1 MERSESKIF
10 REAFAFALVL
20 AFVSMFSACS
30 DDKVAGGSSDD
41 AGIYAVK
48 DLDVAGVSQK
58 GPFVKGSAVTVQ
70 GIDCKT
76 MELTG
81 EIFEG
86 TVKSDKGDFG
96 VDDVN
101 LSATCAL
108 FEVTGYYFNEVTGKK
123 SANEVTLHALS
134 DLSDRKH
141 VNINMLTELE
151 YKRVMN
157 LVSEEKMSF
166 DDAKKQAEKEVLA
179 SFNVNGDYALSE
191 DLNIFENGDGNAALL
206 AVSVLVQV
214 SGDSSENVN
223 VAERVD
229 NFGTAIAKNGTFG
242 DSAKTDMADW
252 AAMAE
257 SNGQMAKI
265 RKNLENLGY
274 ADEIPAFEN
283 VVEEFATGVASSE
296 SSSSVALGAGTSSSS
311 SLSEVKQSSSSSSV
325 ILSSSEG
332 SSNNTKDSYLNPN
345 INYGEMTDSRDGQVY
360 KTVKIGDQI
369 WMAQNLNYA
378 DSVQTPVLEGQSW
391 CLDKKPENC
400 KVMGRLYTWLAAI
413 DTIAL
418 VNDDE
423 YSQTCSYYAGICR
436 YPDKIRGVCPEGWHL
451 PHRGEWNALF
461 IEVGGQSTAAK
472 ILKSQKGWNYQ
483 KVEENGSDDV
493 GFSVIPVTDDGYR
506 FVAEFWT
513 ATNRYKNYA
522 YDVDLNSSTDYADF
536 GERDKRSGYSIRCLK
551 DDDSIPVSYGMMD
564 WSFPKEAYM
573 TTNATYDSIVDSR
586 DNQVYKTVKIGD
598 QVWMAEN
605 LNYADSVATP
615 SLKGKSWCYGDD
627 PKKCAVGGRLYVWS
641 AAIDSV
647 KIANDKNDPKEC
659 GYGSFCGFTTNIQG
673 ICPEGWHLP
682 DTTDWHILIETV
694 GGPDNAGGALKSKS
708 GWDGS
713 NGLNEYGFSAFPVG
727 DRSWEGGYG
736 GESMSVDFWT
746 STEESGS
753 NFFAHYLGLSYGH
766 YSALFG
772 ESFKHNA
779 NSIRCV
785 KDGAEIGHSS
795 SSVAAAMPCKTE
807 TEDNCESGTLTDS
820 RDGKTYRTVKI
831 GDQVWMA
838 ENLNYAYTS
847 IPFKYKEDASDST
860 SWCYNNDATNCEK
873 YGRLYTWAT
882 AMDSSA
888 TWSDNGKDCGY
899 NVSYSPTY
907 PVQGIC
913 PSGWHLPSEDEWSA
927 LLTAVGGRSNAGKV
941 LKSQYEWNEE
951 GNGTDEFGFTALPA
965 GYRDDTGKFIK
976 EGGDAYFWGATIAPD
991 NFAFEYANSLNLMYY
1006 SNGYTLYYYNEKY
1019 NGLSV
1024 RCVKN

>member
-76 MELTG
+76 MELTH

-101 LSATCAL
+101 LTASCAL

-123 SANEVTLHALS
+123 SAGKVTLHALS

-166 DDAKKQAEKEVLA
+166 ADAKKQAEKEVLA

-214 SGDSSENVN
+214 SGDSSKNVD

-229 NFGTAIAKNGTFG
+229 NFGTAIAENGALG
-242 DSAKTDMADW
+242 DSAKTEMADW
-252 AAMAE
+252 AATAE
-257 SNGQMAKI
+257 SNGQIAKI
-265 RKNLENLGY
+265 RRNLENLGY

-311 SLSEVKQSSSSSSV
+311 SSSEVKQSSSSSSV

-369 WMAQNLNYA
+369 WMAQNLNY
-378 DSVQTPVLEGQSW
+378 TYLQSTENMKSTNF
-391 CLDKKPENC
+391 CYDNDPENC
-400 KVMGRLYTWLAAI
+400 AKYGRLYTWAA
-413 DTIAL
+413 AM
-418 VNDDE
+418 E
-423 YSQTCSYYAGICR
+423 S
-436 YPDKIRGVCPEGWHL
+436 CPSDWHL
-451 PHRGEWNALF
+451 PSKDEWNALF
-461 IEVGGQSTAAK
+461 MAVGGEVTAGK
-472 ILKSQKGWNYQ
+472 ILKSQTGWNN
-483 KVEENGSDDV
+483 NGNGTDAF
-493 GFSVIPVTDDGYR
+493 GFSALP
-506 FVAEFWT
+506 A
-513 ATNRYKNYA
+513 
-522 YDVDLNSSTDYADF
+522 
-536 GERDKRSGYSIRCLK
+536 GERDDSEYFRYDGDYAYFWSATKYDSRNAYCVRLYHDLELAKLFNLENSFVFSIRCLK
-551 DDDSIPVSYGMMD
+551 DY
-564 WSFPKEAYM
+564 
-573 TTNATYDSIVDSR
+573 
-586 DNQVYKTVKIGD
+586 
-598 QVWMAEN
+598 
-605 LNYADSVATP
+605 DSVA
-615 SLKGKSWCYGDD
+615 SSSSS
-627 PKKCAVGGRLYVWS
+627 S
-641 AAIDSV
+641 AA
-647 KIANDKNDPKEC
+647 
-659 GYGSFCGFTTNIQG
+659 
-673 ICPEGWHLP
+673 
-682 DTTDWHILIETV
+682 
-694 GGPDNAGGALKSKS
+694 
-708 GWDGS
+708 
-713 NGLNEYGFSAFPVG
+713 
-727 DRSWEGGYG
+727 
-736 GESMSVDFWT
+736 
-746 STEESGS
+746 
-753 NFFAHYLGLSYGH
+753 
-766 YSALFG
+766 
-772 ESFKHNA
+772 
-779 NSIRCV
+779 
-785 KDGAEIGHSS
+785 SS
-795 SSVAAAMPCKTE
+795 SSVEVLPPCKTE
-807 TEDNCESGTLTDS
+807 TEDNCEYGEIVDE
-820 RDGKTYRTVKI
+820 RDGQTYKTVKI
-831 GDQVWMA
+831 GEQVWMT

-991 NFAFEYANSLNLMYY
+991 NFAFEYANSLNLMNY